1 MKRLDK
7 FERLNYQRKRVIRSL
22 KKIRVSSDIDH
33 IVCVIGELGF
43 ESFGNYVQWT
53 EEDEDIWIANS
64 KPKPKTHRKSLFNKP
79 SKYNKDG
86 VKEKPTKVEKVFL
99 HIF

>member
-7 FERLNYQRKRVIRSL
+7 YERLNYQRKRVIRSL
-22 KKIRVSSDIDH
+22 KKIKVSSDIDY
-33 IVCVIGELGF
+33 IVCVIGELDF

-64 KPKPKTHRKSLFNKP
+64 KPKTHRKSLFSKP

-86 VKEKPTKVEKVFL
+86 EKEKLTKLEKVFL
-99 HIF
+99 NVF